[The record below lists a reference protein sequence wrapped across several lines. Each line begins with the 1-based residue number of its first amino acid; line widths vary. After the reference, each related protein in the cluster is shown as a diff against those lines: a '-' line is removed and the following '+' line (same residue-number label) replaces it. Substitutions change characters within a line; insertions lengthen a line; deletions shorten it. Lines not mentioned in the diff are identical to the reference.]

1 VLVPRRKLTE
11 REGKRGSQQKD
22 LNSSRAREMSTKAAK
37 SLRISKPTCGRR
49 GNSEARWGAEAAV
62 VVETTGPEAL

>member
-1 VLVPRRKLTE
+1 
-11 REGKRGSQQKD
+11 
-22 LNSSRAREMSTKAAK
+22 MSTKAAK

-62 VVETTGPEAL
+62 VETTGPEAL